1 MVVFLTSVVLLRFSS
16 LRVELFWV
24 SGNGVAQPTPVF
36 RVMFDILSPVGVIF
50 IGYILIFR

>member
-16 LRVELFWV
+16 LRVDLFWV

-36 RVMFDILSPVGVIF
+36 RVMFDILRPVGAIF